1 MTNTYNH
8 AEREFVILEKTVE
21 DAIIAP
27 FKDEILALVEKFGQS
42 GQSGGSAPFTAGS
55 ISKAVKELC
64 LHNPICPITGI
75 DEEWNDCSDMG
86 GDTPK
91 SRSMY
96 QNNRASA
103 IFKDGKDGRP
113 YYLDAIIFQGQNG
126 SAFTSNS
133 VDMSDGRTIGSSQF
147 IRLPFKPKSFYIDVI
162 ETEWHKNKETGEL
175 TKEEGG
181 GWWTSIIKDEDQL
194 KEVAEYYDLDIKLS
208 AD

>member
-1 MTNTYNH
+1 MTNTYKH
-8 AEREFVILEKTVE
+8 AEKEFEILEKTVE

-64 LHNPICPITGI
+64 LQNPICPITGI